1 MDNIIFGVL
10 GVLLLI
16 DSAILFVY
24 YRQMKKSWKIDRWK
38 NWVIQKTYAR
48 VSRLLWKAIKRVSE
62 FS

>member
-24 YRQMKKSWKIDRWK
+24 YRQMKKLK
-38 NWVIQKTYAR
+38 N
-48 VSRLLWKAIKRVSE
+48 
-62 FS
+62 